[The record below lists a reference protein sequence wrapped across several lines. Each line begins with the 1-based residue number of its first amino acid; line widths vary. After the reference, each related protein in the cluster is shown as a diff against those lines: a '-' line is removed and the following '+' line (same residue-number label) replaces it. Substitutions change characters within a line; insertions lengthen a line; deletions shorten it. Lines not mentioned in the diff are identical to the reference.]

1 MNIASLRSL
10 QHDIASLLL
19 YRQILDVDVVGSA
32 FVSLIEQIYH
42 TDTPTEC
49 LKAYSDWFSWLASS
63 GQSWQSYLIE
73 SILYDEN
80 PFTEAAQHAQ
90 TIDDIAPELI
100 AAARHDLTILRRLY
114 DCTSDQIGL
123 WMRQACKLDALP
135 VAPSS
140 VVEPAPIAFDTTPD
154 WGDLLSDLLTYHQTH
169 GVGVFAQ
176 YRACRWEQDYIEG
189 IPTPDPIGL
198 DNLIGYDTPKA
209 KLLQNTEFLLAG
221 APAQHVLLYGSRGS
235 GKSSLVKAIATDYAD
250 QGLRLIEVDK
260 SQLCHLPKIIDQ
272 IRSSALKFVI
282 FVDDLSFEEDDD
294 AFKALKVVLEGNS
307 TARAHNVVVYA
318 TTNRRHLIR
327 EFFDDRPRPSDA
339 DEIHSW
345 DTVQEKLS
353 FSDRFGLTL
362 TFAPCNQDD
371 YLRIIRH
378 LAQQADLTIH
388 ADDLTF
394 RALQWAT
401 QNNGRSG
408 RTARQFIDWL
418 TAEQQ
423 LSLNPEFSQIKPI
436 S

>member
-19 YRQILDVDVVGSA
+19 YRQILDVDMVGAA
-32 FVSLIEQIYH
+32 FASLVEQLYH
-42 TDTPTEC
+42 ADAPTEC
-49 LKAYSDWFSWLASS
+49 LKAYGDWFSWLANN
-63 GQSWQSYLIE
+63 GQGWQSYLVE
-73 SILYDEN
+73 AILYDEN
-80 PFTEAAQHAQ
+80 PFTDAAQQAQ
-90 TIDDIAPELI
+90 SLDQIAPEIL

-114 DCTSDQIGL
+114 DCTSDRLGL
-123 WMRQACKLDALP
+123 WMQQACKLDTPP

-140 VVEPAPIAFDTTPD
+140 VIDPSPIAFHDTPH
-154 WGDLLSDLLTYHQTH
+154 WKDLLPDLLTYHQAN
-169 GVGVFAQ
+169 GGGIFAQ
-176 YRACRWEQDYIEG
+176 YRVCRWEHTYLEG

-198 DNLIGYDTPKA
+198 NDLIGYETPKA
-209 KLLQNTEFLLAG
+209 KLRQNTEFLLAA

-250 QGLRLIEVDK
+250 RGLRLIEVDK
-260 SQLCHLPKIIDQ
+260 SCLRDLPKIVDQ
-272 IRSSALKFVI
+272 LRSSALKFVI

-307 TARAHNVVVYA
+307 TARASNVVVYA

-327 EFFDDRPRPSDA
+327 EFFDDRPRPRDA

-362 TFAPCNQDD
+362 TFPPCNQDD
-371 YLRIIRH
+371 YLTIVRH
-378 LAQQADLTIH
+378 LAQHANLTIEPET
-388 ADDLTF
+388 LTV

-408 RTARQFIDWL
+408 RTARQLIDWL
-418 TAEQQ
+418 CAEQQ
-423 LSLNPEFSQIKPI
+423 CALSSP
-436 S
+436 

>member
-19 YRQILDVDVVGSA
+19 YRQILDVDIAGAA
-32 FVSLIEQIYH
+32 FVSLIEQLYH
-42 TDTPTEC
+42 TDSPTEC
-49 LKAYSDWFSWLASS
+49 LKAYGDWFSWLAS
-63 GQSWQSYLIE
+63 GAQSWQSCLVE

-90 TIDDIAPELI
+90 SLDQIAPELL
-100 AAARHDLTILRRLY
+100 AAARHDLSILRRLY
-114 DCTSDQIGL
+114 DCTSDRLSL
-123 WMRQACKLDALP
+123 WMQQACKLETMP

-140 VVEPAPIAFDTTPD
+140 VIDPCPIAFHETAN
-154 WGDLLSDLLTYHQTH
+154 WSDLLPELLTYHQAN
-169 GVGVFAQ
+169 GVGIFAQ
-176 YRACRWEQDYIEG
+176 SRVCRWEHTYLEG
-189 IPTPDPIGL
+189 LPTPDPIAL
-198 DNLIGYDTPKA
+198 KDLIGYDFPKA
-209 KLLQNTEFLLAG
+209 TLLQNTEFLLVG

-250 QGLRLIEVDK
+250 RGLRLIEVDK
-260 SQLCHLPKIIDQ
+260 SCLRDLPKIVDQ
-272 IRSSALKFVI
+272 LRSSALKFVI

-307 TARAHNVVVYA
+307 TARARNVVVYA

-327 EFFDDRPRPSDA
+327 EFFADRPRPSDA

-362 TFAPCNQDD
+362 TFPPCNQDD
-371 YLRIIRH
+371 YLTIVRH
-378 LAQQADLTIH
+378 LAQQAELTI
-388 ADDLTF
+388 DDETLTF

-418 TAEQQ
+418 SAEQQ
-423 LSLNPEFSQIKPI
+423 FALLHP
-436 S
+436 